1 MSQFFKVETTADN
14 VRIVTFDTPGKDVNV
29 LNEPVVRELSEVV
42 EDASRADLKGVVFI
56 SGKKDFVLGADIN
69 EIAQFNTIEDTYN
82 GSRALQEVFNKIG
95 AIKCPTVAAI
105 HGQALGGGL
114 EFALACSHRIAS
126 DSEKTKL
133 ALPEIQLG
141 LVPGAG
147 GTQRLPRLIGIQGA
161 LDMILTGKRIAA
173 KKALKMG
180 LVDAC
185 VYEKELRRRAVD
197 MALKPPLP
205 TKPKDFKALSLKW
218 ATEGNA
224 LGRRLVETKANEEV
238 AKSTKGFYPA
248 PVKALR
254 VIFDGYDRKL
264 EKGLDLEARAFAELA
279 HTRESKSL
287 VHLFHAT
294 TAIKKNPYAEAGKK
308 VFGDEKVSLIGVIG
322 SGFMGAGIAA
332 VAADNNVSVRLSDP
346 SKESTAR
353 ALKNARDFFYKKVK
367 RKRLKPFEADSRLAQ
382 ISPGTTTAGF
392 SNCEVVIEAVFED
405 LKLKQKL
412 LAEVESLAHEKL
424 VFASN
429 TSALPIAGIAA
440 NAKHPERVLGMH
452 FFSPV
457 EKMPLLEIVVTD
469 KTAPWASFRA
479 VQLGQ
484 AMGKQVI
491 VVKDSPGFYTTRAL
505 AFFLAEAVDIL
516 ASGSRIQAIDKALTS
531 FGFPV
536 GPITL
541 IDEVGI
547 DVGAHVLETMHEAFS
562 SRIVMPQGIKSVQE
576 SGRMGR
582 KNNKGFYKYIDG
594 KKQGEDED
602 IYNLISPRNGGENL
616 SSEDIVERC
625 LLVFINESV
634 RCLEEGILSTAYDG
648 DVGAVFGL
656 GFPPFWGGP
665 FKYIDHLGAD
675 AVVKRLEALAA
686 KYGERFK
693 PAASLIS
700 MAHENKKYF
709 PEEK

>member
-1 MSQFFKVETTADN
+1 
-14 VRIVTFDTPGKDVNV
+14 
-29 LNEPVVRELSEVV
+29 
-42 EDASRADLKGVVFI
+42 
-56 SGKKDFVLGADIN
+56 
-69 EIAQFNTIEDTYN
+69 
-82 GSRALQEVFNKIG
+82 
-95 AIKCPTVAAI
+95 
-105 HGQALGGGL
+105 
-114 EFALACSHRIAS
+114 
-126 DSEKTKL
+126 
-133 ALPEIQLG
+133 
-141 LVPGAG
+141 
-147 GTQRLPRLIGIQGA
+147 
-161 LDMILTGKRIAA
+161 
-173 KKALKMG
+173 
-180 LVDAC
+180 
-185 VYEKELRRRAVD
+185 
-197 MALKPPLP
+197 
-205 TKPKDFKALSLKW
+205 
-218 ATEGNA
+218 
-224 LGRRLVETKANEEV
+224 
-238 AKSTKGFYPA
+238 
-248 PVKALR
+248 
-254 VIFDGYDRKL
+254 
-264 EKGLDLEARAFAELA
+264 
-279 HTRESKSL
+279 
-287 VHLFHAT
+287 
-294 TAIKKNPYAEAGKK
+294 
-308 VFGDEKVSLIGVIG
+308 
-322 SGFMGAGIAA
+322 
-332 VAADNNVSVRLSDP
+332 
-346 SKESTAR
+346 
-353 ALKNARDFFYKKVK
+353 
-367 RKRLKPFEADSRLAQ
+367 
-382 ISPGTTTAGF
+382 
-392 SNCEVVIEAVFED
+392 VVIEAVFED

-412 LAEVESLAHEKL
+412 LAEVEGLAHEKL
-424 VFASN
+424 IFASN

-469 KTAPWASFRA
+469 QTAPWASFRA

-516 ASGSRIQAIDKALTS
+516 VSGSRIQAIDKALTS

-547 DVGAHVLETMHEAFS
+547 DVGVHVLETMHEAFS
-562 SRIVMPQGIKSVQE
+562 SRIVMPQGIKAVQE

-602 IYNLISPRNGGENL
+602 IYNLIAPRNGGESL
-616 SSEDIVERC
+616 SAEDIVERC

-634 RCLEEGILSTAYDG
+634 RCLEEGILATAYDG

-675 AVVKRLEALAA
+675 AVVKRLEALAT

-693 PAASLIS
+693 PAASLVS
-700 MAHENKKYF
+700 MAKENKKYF